1 MCLDFKKTE
10 RNDLNNARMKNG
22 LNNGTRRI
30 QAKNK

>member
-10 RNDLNNARMKNG
+10 RNDLNNGRMKNG

-30 QAKNK
+30 QGKNK